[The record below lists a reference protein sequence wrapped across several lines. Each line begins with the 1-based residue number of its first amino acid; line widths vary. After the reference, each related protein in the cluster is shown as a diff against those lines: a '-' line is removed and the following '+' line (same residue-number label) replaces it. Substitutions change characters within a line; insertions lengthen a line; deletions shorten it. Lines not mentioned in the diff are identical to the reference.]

1 MSMRFV
7 HLTTLFLLAGSLAAE
22 FRAAA
27 VKVDITPPT
36 PQWLMGY
43 GPRQSTGVHDR
54 IWHRIA
60 ALDDG
65 ATQMYLIASDLCLF
79 SPSVYDD
86 VTAELRK
93 ETGIEPRQVWW
104 TVTHTHS
111 APEVGPPGMYDVLLK
126 GRSEHEWNRQYL
138 QFIQSTLIAG
148 IKDARKQLVPARVA
162 IGVGMSRANINR
174 RARDLD
180 GSISLGLNPDGP
192 VDRQAGIIRLER
204 ADGSPLALIANYAM
218 HGTVLGG
225 QFTEISGDGPGV
237 VASYLEEKLGIPALY
252 INGAAGNIAPIYTVQ
267 PDIRRAH
274 LGEFRV
280 LVGNRILDANRGLGP
295 GGSVVT
301 LWVGEKWIETPR
313 KARMGWPADLPAY
326 AAKSAGGAD
335 LVRIPVRFL
344 RIGDAVAWAAP
355 VELFCEIAIRVRH
368 ESPFRHTFYFGYANG
383 WLGYLPTAEA
393 FHQGGYEP
401 RTSPFT
407 EHVERDFGDGVVSFL
422 HGMPRN

>member
-1 MSMRFV
+1 MRFV
-7 HLTTLFLLAGSLAAE
+7 QLAILFAGAAASHAE

-27 VKVDITPPT
+27 VKADITPQS

-43 GPRQSTGVHDR
+43 GARQSTGVHDR
-54 IWHRIA
+54 IWHRVA

-65 ATQMYLIASDLCLF
+65 ATQVFLIASDLCIF

-86 VTAELRK
+86 VTAELQK
-93 ETGIEPRQVWW
+93 ETGIQPRQVWW

-126 GRSEHEWNRQYL
+126 GRSEHPWSREYL
-138 QFIQSTLIAG
+138 QFVKSTLISA
-148 IKDARKQLVPARVA
+148 IKDARAQLAPARIA
-162 IGVGMSRANINR
+162 IGTGMSRANINR

-192 VDRQAGIIRLER
+192 VDRQIGLIRLER
-204 ADGSPLALIANYAM
+204 PDGSLIGLIANYAM

-225 QFTEISGDGPGV
+225 QSTEISGDGPGV
-237 VASYLEEKLGIPALY
+237 VAAYLEDKLSAPALY

-267 PDIRRAH
+267 PDIKRSH
-274 LGEFRV
+274 LGEYRV
-280 LVGNRILDANRGLGP
+280 LLGDKILDANRSLGP
-295 GGSVVT
+295 GGPDAA
-301 LWVGEKWIETPR
+301 LWLGEKWIETPR
-313 KARMGWPADLPAY
+313 KSGMGWPEDLPTY
-326 AAKSAGGAD
+326 ASKASGGAD

-344 RIGDAVAWAAP
+344 RIGDAVLWGAP
-355 VELFCEIAIRVRH
+355 VELFCEIALRVRSD
-368 ESPFRHTFYFGYANG
+368 SPFRNTFFLGYANG

-393 FHQGGYEP
+393 FRQGGYEP

-407 EHVERDFGDGVVSFL
+407 PQVEEDFTNGVIAAL
-422 HGMPRN
+422 HGLPRQ